1 MNEKTLLTTK
11 WRKKVIPPLIILLE
25 HNGATS
31 GVIIDVLTRELY
43 CQQVDVRLLLREVY
57 CQPVDVRLLLASL
70 VEEGVL
76 NAEDGIYRLNHNK
89 ENDKLFQECLSYK
102 E

>member
-1 MNEKTLLTTK
+1 MNEKTLLTTQ
-11 WRKKVIPPLIILLE
+11 WRQNVIPPLIILLE

-31 GVIIDVLTRELY
+31 GVIIDVLTREVH
-43 CQQVDVRLLLREVY
+43 CQQ
-57 CQPVDVRLLLASL
+57 VDVRLLLASL

>member
-1 MNEKTLLTTK
+1 MNEKTLLTTQ
-11 WRKKVIPPLIILLE
+11 WRQKVIPPVIRLLE
-25 HNGATS
+25 HNGATI
-31 GVIIDVLTRELY
+31 GVIIDVLTRELS
-43 CQQVDVRLLLREVY
+43 CQQI
-57 CQPVDVRLLLASL
+57 DVRLLLAGL

>member
-1 MNEKTLLTTK
+1 MNEKTLLTTQ

-31 GVIIDVLTRELY
+31 GVIDVLTREVY
-43 CQQVDVRLLLREVY
+43 CQQVDVRLLL
-57 CQPVDVRLLLASL
+57 AGL

-76 NAEDGIYRLNHNK
+76 NAEDGIYRLNHNN

>member
-1 MNEKTLLTTK
+1 MKKTLLTTE
-11 WRKKVIPPLIILLE
+11 WRRNVIPPLIILLE

-31 GVIIDVLTRELY
+31 GVIIDVLTREVY
-43 CQQVDVRLLLREVY
+43 CQQ
-57 CQPVDVRLLLASL
+57 VDVRLLLASL

-76 NAEDGIYRLNHNK
+76 NEEDGIYRLNHNK

>member
-1 MNEKTLLTTK
+1 MNEKTLLTTE
-11 WRKKVIPPLIILLE
+11 WRQNVIPPLIILLE

-31 GVIIDVLTRELY
+31 GVIIDVLTREVY
-43 CQQVDVRLLLREVY
+43 CQQ
-57 CQPVDVRLLLASL
+57 VDVRLLLASL

>member
-1 MNEKTLLTTK
+1 MNEKTLLTTQ
-11 WRKKVIPPLIILLE
+11 WRQKVIPPLIILLE

-31 GVIIDVLTRELY
+31 GVIIDVLTRELS
-43 CQQVDVRLLLREVY
+43 

-76 NAEDGIYRLNHNK
+76 NEEDGIYRLNHNK

>member
-1 MNEKTLLTTK
+1 MNEKTLLTTH

-31 GVIIDVLTRELY
+31 GVIIDVLTREVY
-43 CQQVDVRLLLREVY
+43 CQQ
-57 CQPVDVRLLLASL
+57 VDVRLLLASL

-76 NAEDGIYRLNHNK
+76 NAEDGIYRLNHNN

>member
-1 MNEKTLLTTK
+1 MNEKTLLTTV
-11 WRKKVIPPLIILLE
+11 WRRNVIPPLIILLE

-31 GVIIDVLTRELY
+31 GVIIDVLTRELS
-43 CQQVDVRLLLREVY
+43 CQRIDVK
-57 CQPVDVRLLLASL
+57 LLLAGL

>member
-1 MNEKTLLTTK
+1 MNEKTLLTTH
-11 WRKKVIPPLIILLE
+11 WRKNVIPPLIIFLE

-31 GVIIDVLTRELY
+31 GVIIDVLTREGY
-43 CQQVDVRLLLREVY
+43 CQQ
-57 CQPVDVRLLLASL
+57 VDVRLLLASL

>member
-1 MNEKTLLTTK
+1 MNEKTLLTTV
-11 WRKKVIPPLIILLE
+11 WRRNVIPPLIILLE

-31 GVIIDVLTRELY
+31 GVIIDVLTRE
-43 CQQVDVRLLLREVY
+43 VY
-57 CQPVDVRLLLASL
+57 CQRVDVRLLLASL

-89 ENDKLFQECLSYK
+89 ENDKLFKECLSYK